1 MDNSM
6 QKPYVARCDAS
17 VKGNDSVLSNVIV
30 TPNNRLLFRTT
41 STQINDNSA
50 KAELDALYA
59 LIWNARRYHIV
70 NLRVV
75 SDCKSVVDVINSG
88 KEFSGPNAKFLN
100 KTLRKLR
107 KMLKEFNKCV
117 ITHKKREH
125 NVYADSLCRMR
136 RQQIVFKKNGGRVNL
151 REAAPV
157 E

>member
-1 MDNSM
+1 MNNST

-17 VKGNDSVLSNVIV
+17 VKGNEAILSNVIV

-41 STQINDNSA
+41 MTQVHNNIV

-59 LIWNARRYHIV
+59 VIWNAKRYHIV

-75 SDCKSVVDVINSG
+75 SDCKPVVEMVNSG
-88 KEFSGPNAKFLN
+88 KEFGGPNAKVLN
-100 KTLRKLR
+100 NTLRKLR
-107 KMLKEFNKCV
+107 KLLKEFIKCV
-117 ITHKKREH
+117 ISHKKREH

-136 RQQIVFKKNGGRVNL
+136 RQRIVFKKNGGRVNL